1 MFMGTATDA
10 LELALQTA
18 GFDVFSCLRAS
29 WYNDYI
35 RSLGLA
41 TDEDHVG
48 GKAFSLAPLPDFGRS
63 GDALTLLIGN
73 SKAMWPLFLRWLRDH
88 PAPELADPVDTFTS
102 QVIGRAVSEFAGDT
116 RYDIFWASDMS
127 PERLVDMNRASLV
140 SGSCYF
146 SDEMYLSIHPKCV
159 HAPIPAAH
167 HTA

>member
-1 MFMGTATDA
+1 MNKLKFGGATH
-10 LELALQTA
+10 LPST
-18 GFDVFSCLRAS
+18 
-29 WYNDYI
+29 
-35 RSLGLA
+35 
-41 TDEDHVG
+41 
-48 GKAFSLAPLPDFGRS
+48 FSLAPLPDFGRS

-73 SKAMWPLFLRWLRDH
+73 SKAMWPLFLGWLRDH

-140 SGSCYF
+140 CGSCYF